1 MSSRSQAK
9 NISCELWS
17 ASDDSEVV
25 NYYFRFSFRTPSGE
39 SKTYFLPRAAGDN
52 IPQIRKNLLNLG
64 AVSMPTQ
71 AGLSKL
77 LDAADRAGRK
87 GCLVHR
93 PGWHG
98 DAFLSFEGEGEI
110 NVGKEKLSCQ
120 HHPLGPDAYLGHQS
134 GLLRSWQQHVAT
146 PALSS
151 AIISY
156 AIMCAF
162 AAPLARHA
170 GLTEGAIFCITGP
183 SSTGKT
189 TALKVAA
196 SVSGDP
202 EKIGGFSLTRA
213 GAEEFSYAHS
223 DHLLLIDDTERNAG
237 DITRLVNLATDVLT
251 DGKGKARSKPVHD
264 TLPAPNWFTFGLMA
278 SPHSLASVTQKQ
290 RTTEQQV
297 RLIEIPV
304 PDGDN
309 GIFDSLE
316 SGETGTTISKALLTA
331 IRKHHGSA
339 LIEWQDHLSGLSA
352 EVEGGIKK
360 LVESYMQKKGLS
372 LSGADRRVLAK
383 LLLPVWA
390 AKKARDLRILPWTL
404 EDISSVAD
412 DIILPALETL
422 RAGSRDPT
430 SAWQNLADAIA
441 DRNGFFDARNSKP
454 LPRVL
459 RTKPGRQ
466 YDIGVI
472 ANTDHGQEVGLSSA
486 VVKHM
491 QDQGDTAL
499 ADAITEAPEQRRLP
513 LKGGKTARPR
523 LYWLSVRSF
532 TKQVRDNA
540 GEGYDDWAID
550 D

>member
-1 MSSRSQAK
+1 MSSRSQPQ
-9 NISCELWS
+9 NLSCELWS
-17 ASDDSEVV
+17 AGDDGEVV
-25 NYYFRFSFRTPSGE
+25 NYYFGFRFRTLSRK
-39 SKTYFLPRAAGDN
+39 SKTQFVPRAARDD
-52 IPQIRKNLLNLG
+52 ILQLRKSLLNLG
-64 AVSMPTQ
+64 AVSLPNKVEF
-71 AGLSKL
+71 SKL
-77 LDAADRAGRK
+77 LDAVDRAGPK
-87 GCLVHR
+87 GHLVHR

-98 DAFLSFEGEGEI
+98 DAFISFKGEGEI
-110 NVGKEKLSCQ
+110 KVGKEWLNCQ
-120 HHPLGPDAYLGHQS
+120 HHPLGQDAYLGYHS
-134 GLLRSWQQHVAT
+134 SSLETWQERVAT

-170 GLTEGAIFCITGP
+170 GLAEGVIFCITSP

-189 TALKVAA
+189 TVLKVAA

-202 EKIGGFSLTRA
+202 EKIGDFNLTRA
-213 GAEEFSYAHS
+213 GAEEFAYAHS
-223 DHLLLIDDTERNAG
+223 DHLLLIDGSERNAG
-237 DITRLVNLATDVLT
+237 DVTKLVKLMTHVLT
-251 DGKGKARSKPVHD
+251 GEKGETRSKPVYD
-264 TLPAPNWFTFGLMA
+264 TRPPCNWFTFGLMT
-278 SPHSLASVTQKQ
+278 SPNSLATITQKQ
-290 RTTEQQV
+290 RTTDQQL
-297 RLIEIPV
+297 RLIDIPV
-304 PDGDN
+304 LEGDD

-390 AKKARDLRILPWTL
+390 AKKACDLRILPWTL

-454 LPRVL
+454 LPRAL

-523 LYWLSVRSF
+523 LYWLSAKSF
-532 TKQVRDNA
+532 IKLVRDHA